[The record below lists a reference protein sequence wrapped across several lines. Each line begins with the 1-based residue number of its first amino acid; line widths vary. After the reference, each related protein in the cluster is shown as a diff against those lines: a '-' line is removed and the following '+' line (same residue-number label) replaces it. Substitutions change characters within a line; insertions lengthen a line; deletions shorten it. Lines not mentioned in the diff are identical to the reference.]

1 MFCQKKIDKMIEWV
15 IKAIKVVY
23 GYTVAIN
30 YLHASCLVFSC
41 QLAVMP
47 RKKAPHN
54 LLYWVRYMARRTD
67 KVACHVTD
75 LTNDTLS

>member
-15 IKAIKVVY
+15 IKVIKAVY

-41 QLAVMP
+41 
-47 RKKAPHN
+47 HW
-54 LLYWVRYMARRTD
+54 LL
-67 KVACHVTD
+67 CHVKKRHITCYIG
-75 LTNDTLS
+75 